1 MPQLMYPESST
12 VRRSG
17 RSNKGITSMYRDY
30 NMSRLGTSEYRYDSP
45 AQVEHSMPGIQP
57 LYTHYHALVG
67 FNNQYAQGITHQPN
81 PVKFT
86 PVPQH
91 ACYQPYTGYSHMYP
105 SYQPLTGSSNN
116 VVQQFT
122 NQPATDVSN
131 IAGNTVFVITGDSWI
146 KYDVENL
153 GSPSRST

>member
-1 MPQLMYPESST
+1 
-12 VRRSG
+12 
-17 RSNKGITSMYRDY
+17 
-30 NMSRLGTSEYRYDSP
+30 
-45 AQVEHSMPGIQP
+45 
-57 LYTHYHALVG
+57 
-67 FNNQYAQGITHQPN
+67 
-81 PVKFT
+81 
-86 PVPQH
+86 
-91 ACYQPYTGYSHMYP
+91 MYP
-105 SYQPLTGSSNN
+105 SYQPITGSSNN